1 MNLKECSW
9 ILNFFTNSENSVILL
24 FEWHEQFIHYY
35 IVSDMSCSKC
45 YEYLVCALDWQMFT
59 LEAIEFSYEN
69 ISSWILDRVYAF
81 IHLLDD
87 VLDCF
92 AERSEL
98 ILLNSPSLRDRSE
111 RAGWPNRLQVTTVLM
126 AEATTTCTAAP
137 CHGTIAFNY
146 GSILK
151 NEVSS
156 PFLEASNTCASEL
169 GAIYGTSNTW
179 AWEQ

>member
-98 ILLNSPSLRDRSE
+98 ILLNSPSLRDLKRKHMLEHLAACSSCQHRSALLHFE
-111 RAGWPNRLQVTTVLM
+111 WLIHLQWLFGYEKSICLKVHPHLM
-126 AEATTTCTAAP
+126 LPTAT
-137 CHGTIAFNY
+137 
-146 GSILK
+146 
-151 NEVSS
+151 
-156 PFLEASNTCASEL
+156 
-169 GAIYGTSNTW
+169 
-179 AWEQ
+179 